1 MEWQAL
7 TSPLNRSLW
16 LPVESRPTKGQSRR
30 RKGGKE
36 SRVRIHAQDNGS
48 QDERARIREV
58 PTFWIPEVQ
67 PPGFVERTGLKEMSG
82 TKCDTPNVVLLC
94 RRDRVLHFLSQSIYF
109 QQTQKP
115 SGRASQHAE
124 HD

>member
-1 MEWQAL
+1 MEWQAF

-36 SRVRIHAQDNGS
+36 SRVRIHAQDNGG
-48 QDERARIREV
+48 QDEKARSREV
-58 PTFWIPEVQ
+58 PTFWIPKVQ

-82 TKCDTPNVVLLC
+82 TKCDAPNVVLLC

-109 QQTQKP
+109 Q
-115 SGRASQHAE
+115 
-124 HD
+124 